1 MQVKYRYLKSK
12 MKYRFKEKYL
22 YRETNTYKYSKLEK
36 ENIFD
41 CIYKSNFS
49 TVKKLLSGNQML
61 VHSINEDGKTPLY
74 YSIQYNQYKIAK
86 LLVLKGSPLTEEI
99 KLLIEKSELELSE
112 IEQLHESYI
121 SSYDQQLYTE
131 VVDLAG
137 EDESDSCC
145 IIC

>member
-1 MQVKYRYLKSK
+1 
-12 MKYRFKEKYL
+12 L
-22 YRETNTYKYSKLEK
+22 YRETDTYKYRKLEK

-49 TVKKLLSGNQML
+49 SVKKLLSGNQML
-61 VHSINEDGKTPLY
+61 VHSINENGKTPLY
-74 YSIQYNQYKIAK
+74 YSIQYHQYKIAK
-86 LLVLKGSPLTEEI
+86 LLVLNGATITEEI

-112 IEQLHESYI
+112 IEQLHERYLSFYGQT
-121 SSYDQQLYTE
+121 DTE
-131 VVDLAG
+131 VVELVG